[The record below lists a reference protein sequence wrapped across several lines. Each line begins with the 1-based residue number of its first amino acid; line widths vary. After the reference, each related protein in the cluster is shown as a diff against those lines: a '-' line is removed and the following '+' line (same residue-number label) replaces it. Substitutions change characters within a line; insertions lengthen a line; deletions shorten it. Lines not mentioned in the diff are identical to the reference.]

1 MSGTSITQLGRYRI
15 LGEVGRGAMG
25 VVYKAEDPQLNRIVA
40 IKTIHMAAD
49 LEERAEYEARF
60 HQEAKAAAG
69 LNHPNIITVHDIGR
83 EDDVIFM
90 AMELLEGTEV
100 RELMERGR
108 LPLALALDIAADV
121 ADGLA
126 FAHERGVIH
135 RDIKPGNVMVVHGR
149 HAKIMDFGIARVRVS
164 DVKTQT
170 GAILGSPK
178 YMSPEQVNG
187 QRADHRS
194 DIFSLGVMT
203 YELAAGAAP
212 FSGATLGELMLD
224 ISAGALRPP
233 TTVNAALPPVFDL
246 IVAKALEKDPAAR
259 YQNATEMARDLRA
272 CRSELGDMTDA
283 APAAT
288 KGAGTDSQLTV
299 VSSPHSVQDTPTH
312 EATRTQKA
320 NLSAQRTMRLPLS
333 RRFDSSQ
340 AIHRV
345 AAHDSDDT
353 PAAATPQPALIHAF
367 QRLLKDPERRGL
379 TIAVLVGIIVGLV
392 ITFA

>member
-25 VVYKAEDPQLNRIVA
+25 VVYKAEDPQLNRTVA
-40 IKTIHMAAD
+40 IKTIHMATD

-83 EDDVIFM
+83 EGDVIFM

-100 RELMERGR
+100 RDLMERGR
-108 LPLALALDIAADV
+108 LPLELGLDIAAQV
-121 ADGLA
+121 AEGLG
-126 FAHERGVIH
+126 FAHDRGVIH

-224 ISAGALRPP
+224 ISSGALRPP
-233 TTVNAALPPVFDL
+233 STVNAGLPPVFDL

-259 YQNATEMARDLRA
+259 YQNASELASDLRA
-272 CRSELGDMTDA
+272 CRSELHDTTNA

-288 KGAGTDSQLTV
+288 KDAGTDLQLDGT
-299 VSSPHSVQDTPTH
+299 STRHFERATPAD

-320 NLSAQRTMRLPLS
+320 NLLVQRTMRLPLS

-340 AIHRV
+340 AMHRL
-345 AAHDSDDT
+345 ANPQSGDT
-353 PAAATPQPALIHAF
+353 PAEATPPFALVHEL
-367 QRLLKDPERRGL
+367 QRLLKDPERRAL
-379 TIAVLVGIIVGLV
+379 AIAVLAGLAAGLV